1 MIKLECPRLHFILA
15 SLAQRCTSS
24 IWDRPH
30 GVHLF
35 CADERAKLL
44 YSSASLAPT
53 PQQKSAA
60 HCPTTKWTMQT
71 VCKGKCFRPERS
83 HGRCHHAAERVK
95 TGCPSQPQQLP
106 INTAHHPPTPLSL
119 CQTIYCT
126 CTNHCSGSLTL
137 RLSLA
142 SL

>member
-1 MIKLECPRLHFILA
+1 MINLECPRLHFILA

-95 TGCPSQPQQLP
+95 TGCPSQPQQLQHSAP
-106 INTAHHPPTPLSL
+106 STNSPVTLPDNILYMYKPLLGFSDL
-119 CQTIYCT
+119 EAV
-126 CTNHCSGSLTL
+126 SGKPVG
-137 RLSLA
+137 
-142 SL
+142 